1 MPAHYGK
8 KKPGARKPAV
18 KSKTPPAKMPKKP
31 MSPLD
36 KAILEGRKLPSKNR
50 RPGRYLDK

>member
-1 MPAHYGK
+1 MPGHYGK

-36 KAILEGRKLPSKNR
+36 KAILEGKKLPSRNK